1 MKSKPVAKTTSPYTG
16 PIRVMTVREVSAY
29 LRVHQTTIYRLLKH
43 NQIPAFRVGG
53 DWRFNIETIDSWCLG
68 QGKLGG

>member
-1 MKSKPVAKTTSPYTG
+1 MNSKSVAQTSNYAVPVKL
-16 PIRVMTVREVSAY
+16 MTVRDVSAY
-29 LRVHQTTIYRLLKH
+29 LKVHPTTIYRLLKH
-43 NQIPAFRVGG
+43 NQIPAFRVGS